1 MVTQK
6 DIRYGDHS
14 NCSERVRGREG
25 VCVSAGA
32 SLSGQ
37 NKTDRQTV
45 RVTGILGQSGAESP
59 RGEDAIQ
66 IATVTQQR
74 DNSPTSLPRLP
85 AFTSF
90 QYRSR
95 SNTAARDTENSSRVV
110 SKTQREI

>member
-1 MVTQK
+1 M
-6 DIRYGDHS
+6 
-14 NCSERVRGREG
+14 CERERETERERARER
-25 VCVSAGA
+25 VSAGA

-45 RVTGILGQSGAESP
+45 RVTGVLGQSEAESP

-66 IATVTQQR
+66 IPTVTQQR
-74 DNSPTSLPRLP
+74 DNSPTSLPRLS

-95 SNTAARDTENSSRVV
+95 SNTAARDTGNSSRVV
-110 SKTQREI
+110 SETPREI